1 MRDAGGHVLTMEG
14 AGPGGNATASYV
26 ACGPTK
32 RAVPQFVASPSR
44 ELAAR
49 KVRFHV
55 LSPGTVLPDLL
66 MAGNAADK
74 STSRSFSI
82 LAEASG
88 TVACNLV
95 PRVRALVLANRQRS
109 ACVKYLTLPR
119 AILPIA
125 GGFPLEFRANRYFD
139 WSQRLLRWDQYVTR
153 ISLRGHSK
161 GAQRKHGP
169 HANTDGEDGDCA
181 GNPWPSSLRM
191 SSLFTDRRV
200 YIRNQS

>member
-1 MRDAGGHVLTMEG
+1 
-14 AGPGGNATASYV
+14 
-26 ACGPTK
+26 
-32 RAVPQFVASPSR
+32 
-44 ELAAR
+44 
-49 KVRFHV
+49 V
-55 LSPGTVLPDLL
+55 LSDLL

-74 STSRSFSI
+74 STSRSFNI

-109 ACVKYLTLPR
+109 AYVKYLTLPR

-125 GGFPLEFRANRYFD
+125 GCFPLEFRANRYFD

-169 HANTDGEDGDCA
+169 HANTDDEDGDCA
-181 GNPWPSSLRM
+181 GNPWPSSLRT
-191 SSLFTDRRV
+191 SSLSTDRRV
-200 YIRNQS
+200 